1 MNILHGKARGG
12 RKEGSKEGR
21 KVGSRAV
28 KASDSV
34 LFVFNNCFVFAL
46 SPVLFLLSFALVFIL
61 SSLLIVSAFR
71 AEAERER
78 EIEQS
83 RAGFTHVITSPVAL
97 WIYAR

>member
-71 AEAERER
+71 AEAERE
-78 EIEQS
+78 IEQS